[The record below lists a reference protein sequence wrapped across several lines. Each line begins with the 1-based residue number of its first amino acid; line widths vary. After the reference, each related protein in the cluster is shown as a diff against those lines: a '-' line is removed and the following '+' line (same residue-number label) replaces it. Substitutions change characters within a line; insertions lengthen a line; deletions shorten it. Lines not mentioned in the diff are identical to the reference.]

1 MNFKPIPIGRENFK
15 EIIELK
21 GRSNSSP
28 FSFNHL
34 FKNITDA
41 ECFSDKNI
49 GKVDLS
55 LYKIEKPR
63 QKVIHNT

>member
-1 MNFKPIPIGRENFK
+1 MDSRTLVHNFK